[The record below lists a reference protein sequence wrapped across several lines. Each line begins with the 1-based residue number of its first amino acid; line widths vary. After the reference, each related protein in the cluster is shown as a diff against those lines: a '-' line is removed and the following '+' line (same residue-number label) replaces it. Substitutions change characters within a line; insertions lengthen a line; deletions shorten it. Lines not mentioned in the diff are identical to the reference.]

1 MLHKLFL
8 DSHSSLLLANER
20 EAGYNSLSSCDL
32 QPKKS
37 NANIG
42 KVVRS
47 SENTYNSIF
56 LSFRNFIFLLYW
68 WLFFFVF
75 LLNVSFS
82 SLTLVKMV
90 TDRQQNQQSYPGHWA
105 LDTWTVDSGWW
116 TAIKTSLSMFFQQVE
131 KHLLC
136 DLRSGHS
143 ANLTAFC
150 CSR

>member
-1 MLHKLFL
+1 MKGKPAIIHCPAVTFSQRKAVQTL
-8 DSHSSLLLANER
+8 ER
-20 EAGYNSLSSCDL
+20 LSDPVKIHITQFFCHFEIS
-32 QPKKS
+32 
-37 NANIG
+37 
-42 KVVRS
+42 
-47 SENTYNSIF
+47 YF
-56 LSFRNFIFLLYW
+56 FFYW

-75 LLNVSFS
+75 LLNMSFS

-131 KHLLC
+131 KHLFC